1 MIATALGLAS
11 MPATVASIDSPRTS
25 LDLLQRWRSHPG
37 REPEIRR
44 SEESRHWI
52 DSCDPH
58 KCPPPPPPK
67 RRLALPSLEEASNS
81 HRHTEKDPTTR
92 TMEASEHIS
101 RFLAIA
107 EDVEKTPNGGADL
120 RLQLQLQAASARST
134 RTSTLPQLSP
144 RDAARMPLQLGFE
157 RRVVGH
163 SHVASM
169 SNGMAACDMR
179 VQLPADGRPS
189 PLGGFPQRLTTIV
202 TMSDGT
208 PRRRQYLLARDA
220 ELVNVHERG
229 KWKDEYDAVTQ
240 RQRRVAT
247 ERRAEAQ
254 AAEEAREAAWRLET
268 LERKAR
274 IRAQDEARRP
284 SGHSGPLARGSDPDL
299 MPRAAAQ
306 WPKANSKIFGVSTLY
321 VE

>member
-1 MIATALGLAS
+1 MLAAALGLAS

-52 DSCDPH
+52 DSCDPYR
-58 KCPPPPPPK
+58 PPPPPPK
-67 RRLALPSLEEASNS
+67 WRLALPSLEEASNS

-92 TMEASEHIS
+92 TMEATEHIS

-107 EDVEKTPNGGADL
+107 EDVEKTPRVPNGNADL
-120 RLQLQLQAASARST
+120 GLQQLPAASSRTT

-144 RDAARMPLQLGFE
+144 RDAARMPLQPGFE

-179 VQLPADGRPS
+179 AQLPAEHGRPA

-202 TMSDGT
+202 TMPDGT

-229 KWKDEYDAVTQ
+229 KWKDELRRRHAEAAPGGN
-240 RQRRVAT
+240 REASRGPGGRGGKGGRVAP
-247 ERRAEAQ
+247 R
-254 AAEEAREAAWRLET
+254 
-268 LERKAR
+268 
-274 IRAQDEARRP
+274 D
-284 SGHSGPLARGSDPDL
+284 
-299 MPRAAAQ
+299 PRAKGEDPRAGRG
-306 WPKANSKIFGVSTLY
+306 KAPIRPLRPPSQRL
-321 VE
+321 

>member
-1 MIATALGLAS
+1 MLAAALGLAS

-52 DSCDPH
+52 DSCDPYR
-58 KCPPPPPPK
+58 PPPPPPK
-67 RRLALPSLEEASNS
+67 WRLALPSLEEASNS

-92 TMEASEHIS
+92 TMEATEHIS

-107 EDVEKTPNGGADL
+107 EDVEKTPRVPNRNADL
-120 RLQLQLQAASARST
+120 GLQQLPAASSRTT

-144 RDAARMPLQLGFE
+144 RDAARMPLQPGFE

-179 VQLPADGRPS
+179 AQLPAEHGRPA

-202 TMSDGT
+202 TMPDGT
-208 PRRRQYLLARDA
+208 HRRRQYLLASDA
-220 ELVNVHERG
+220 EMVNVHERG

-299 MPRAAAQ
+299 MPHVRSEINY
-306 WPKANSKIFGVSTLY
+306 K
-321 VE
+321 